1 MSRPSFQFYH
11 GDWRRNAKL
20 RRCNHTQRGIWLE
33 IMCLMADEDEFGILR
48 WPLADIANAVPCRIA
63 ELRSLVERQVLKGAD
78 RGENCKP
85 LVYTPRHAGKD
96 GTPVTLLPEQPGPIW
111 YSSRMVRD
119 SYIASIRGKGSRF
132 GEAPNNAPI
141 RRIGDGP
148 SSSSSSSSAKES
160 TTSPAHAGE
169 ARGGAASLPDC
180 PHEQIVALYHEL
192 LPQCPK
198 VAEWNDARRGYLR
211 SRWREKAKPNGS
223 TQGYTSVESGI
234 EYWRRF
240 FDYVG
245 KSRFLTGGAE
255 GSNGRPP
262 FVATLEWLVRPTNFA
277 KVIEGNFHREG

>member
-20 RRCNHTQRGIWLE
+20 RRCNHLQRGIWLE

-63 ELRSLVERQVLKGAD
+63 ELRTLVEREVLKGAD
-78 RGENCKP
+78 RGETCRP
-85 LVYTPRHAGKD
+85 LIYTPRHAGKD
-96 GTPVTLLPEQPGPIW
+96 GTPVTLIPEQPGPIW

-132 GEAPNNAPI
+132 GESPKAAPI
-141 RRIGDGP
+141 QRTGDGP
-148 SSSSSSSSAKES
+148 SASSSSSSAEES
-160 TTSPAHAGE
+160 TTS
-169 ARGGAASLPDC
+169 AALAAEGRDAVATLANC

-198 VAEWNDARRGYLR
+198 VVEWNDARRGYLR
-211 SRWREKAKPNGS
+211 SRWREKSKPNGS
-223 TQGYTSVESGI
+223 TQGYTSVEGGI
-234 EYWRRF
+234 AYWRRF

-245 KSRFLTGGAE
+245 KSRFLTGQE
-255 GSNGRPP
+255 NGRDGRQP
-262 FVATLEWLVRPTNFA
+262 FVADLEWLVRPTNFS
-277 KVIEGNFHREG
+277 KVIEGKYHR